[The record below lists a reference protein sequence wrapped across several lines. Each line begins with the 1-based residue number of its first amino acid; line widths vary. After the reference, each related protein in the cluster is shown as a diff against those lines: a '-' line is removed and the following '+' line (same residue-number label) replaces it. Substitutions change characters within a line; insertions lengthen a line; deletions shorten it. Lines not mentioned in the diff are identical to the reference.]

1 VIADV
6 GAVAEFEEAR
16 PRIVTVRGQQIGVVR
31 CGDAFYAMRNRCPHM
46 QAPLLRGIVEHNVC
60 AGEQFG
66 RLALEA
72 DRPVIGCP
80 WHGWQFD
87 LKTGES
93 VSGAPLRVTTFRTQV
108 EQGRVFVEIG
118 GG

>member
-1 VIADV
+1 MIADV

-87 LKTGES
+87 VTNGQLLTNASLTLACYPVEVRGED
-93 VSGAPLRVTTFRTQV
+93 
-108 EQGRVFVEIG
+108 VFVDIG
-118 GG
+118 